1 MRINYNVTGADR
13 KALVRTMVELLGEPP
28 VYQGAPSFA
37 YAVGGYRVDKD
48 GMVSVPDDAS
58 SEDIHK
64 LVELLQRRGF
74 QPDITDTSEAPEPTN
89 TTDVPE
95 QTETNDAEISFMN
108 YRIEVSH
115 SGFTPEA
122 EENLQRIIA
131 SKAPLLKKALG
142 TDTLEII
149 ITDTTIR
156 FPWFTLHGIDGEA
169 DTYSRLITAICKM
182 SKEQK
187 RVVAKECA
195 TDNEKFAMR
204 LFLIRLGF
212 IGDEYKTARR
222 ILLRNLTGNSSWRS
236 GHRPEQAE
244 PALTGEAEPAPAD
257 TPADNHAEEKGG
269 SPYEQ

>member
-1 MRINYNVTGADR
+1 MRINYNATGADR
-13 KALVRTMVELLGEPP
+13 KALVRAMVELLGEPP

-48 GMVSVPDDAS
+48 GMVSCPADAS
-58 SEDIHK
+58 TEDIRK
-64 LVELLQRRGF
+64 LVELLRRRGF
-74 QPDITDTSEAPEPTN
+74 QPDVTDAAEAPEPAD
-89 TTDVPE
+89 TTDVTE
-95 QTETNDAEISFMN
+95 QAEADNAEMSFMD

-122 EENLQRIIA
+122 EENLRRIVA
-131 SKAPLLKKALG
+131 SKAPLIKKALG
-142 TDTLEII
+142 TDSLEIV

-169 DTYSRLITAICKM
+169 DAYNRLVTAICKM
-182 SKEQK
+182 AKEQK

-195 TDNEKFAMR
+195 TDNEKFSMR

-236 GHRPEQAE
+236 GRRPE
-244 PALTGEAEPAPAD
+244 LAD
-257 TPADNHAEEKGG
+257 TAAETSADEKGG
-269 SPYEQ
+269 APYEQ

>member
-1 MRINYNVTGADR
+1 M
-13 KALVRTMVELLGEPP
+13 
-28 VYQGAPSFA
+28 S
-37 YAVGGYRVDKD
+37 KD
-48 GMVSVPDDAS
+48 GMVSVPEDTTP
-58 SEDIHK
+58 EDIRK
-64 LVELLQRRGF
+64 LVELLRRKGF
-74 QPDITDTSEAPEPTN
+74 QPDVTDAAEAPEPTD
-89 TTDVPE
+89 TTE
-95 QTETNDAEISFMN
+95 QTEADNAEISFMD

-122 EENLQRIIA
+122 EENLRRIIA

-142 TDTLEII
+142 TDSLEVI

-169 DTYSRLITAICKM
+169 DAYNRLVTAMCKM
-182 SKEQK
+182 AKGQK

-195 TDNEKFAMR
+195 ADNEKFAMR

-236 GHRPEQAE
+236 GHRPER
-244 PALTGEAEPAPAD
+244 AEPAPTEGVEPALVDTAAETSAD
-257 TPADNHAEEKGG
+257 EKGV
-269 SPYEQ
+269 PEI

>member
-13 KALVRTMVELLGEPP
+13 KALVRAMVELLGEPP

-48 GMVSVPDDAS
+48 GMVSVPEDTS
-58 SEDIHK
+58 SEDIRK
-64 LVELLQRRGF
+64 LVDALREKGF
-74 QPDITDTSEAPEPTN
+74 QPDVTDAAEAPEPTD
-89 TTDVPE
+89 TTDVTE
-95 QTETNDAEISFMN
+95 QAEADDAEMSFMD

-122 EENLQRIIA
+122 EENLRRIIA
-131 SKAPLLKKALG
+131 SKAPLLKKALE
-142 TDTLEII
+142 TDSLDLVF
-149 ITDTTIR
+149 TDNAIR
-156 FPWFTLHGIDGEA
+156 FQWFTLHGVDGEA
-169 DTYSRLITAICKM
+169 DAYNRLVTAMCKM
-182 SKEQK
+182 AKEQK
-187 RVVAKECA
+187 RVVAKESA

-236 GHRPEQAE
+236 GHRPERAE
-244 PALTGEAEPAPAD
+244 PAPTEGVEPAPAD
-257 TPADNHAEEKGG
+257 TAAEVSADGKGG
-269 SPYEQ
+269 VPYEQ

>member
-13 KALVRTMVELLGEPP
+13 KALVRAMVELLGEPP
-28 VYQGAPSFA
+28 IYQGAPSFA

-48 GMVSVPDDAS
+48 GVVSVP
-58 SEDIHK
+58 EDIAPEDIRK
-64 LVELLQRRGF
+64 LVDALREKGF
-74 QPDITDTSEAPEPTN
+74 QPVEPAEQPTAAADTGESDPAQADDE
-89 TTDVPE
+89 DLRFLIIKVPR
-95 QTETNDAEISFMN
+95 D
-108 YRIEVSH
+108 
-115 SGFTPEA
+115 GFTPET
-122 EENLQRIIA
+122 EENLRRIIA

-142 TDTLEII
+142 TDSLEVI

-169 DTYSRLITAICKM
+169 DAYSCLITAICKM
-182 SKEQK
+182 AKEQK

-212 IGDEYKTARR
+212 IGDKYKTARR

-236 GHRPEQAE
+236 GRRPERAE
-244 PALTGEAEPAPAD
+244 PAPMEGVEPAPAD
-257 TPADNHAEEKGG
+257 TAAETSADEKGG
-269 SPYEQ
+269 APYEQ

>member
-1 MRINYNVTGADR
+1 MRINYNVTGTDR
-13 KALVRTMVELLGEPP
+13 KALVRAMVELLGEPP

-48 GMVSVPDDAS
+48 GMVSVPEDTAP
-58 SEDIHK
+58 EDIRK
-64 LVELLQRRGF
+64 LVDALREKGF
-74 QPDITDTSEAPEPTN
+74 QPVEPAEQPTAAADSN
-89 TTDVPE
+89 PAQADEEDLRFLIIKVPR
-95 QTETNDAEISFMN
+95 D
-108 YRIEVSH
+108 
-115 SGFTPEA
+115 GFTPET
-122 EENLQRIIA
+122 EENLRRIIA

-142 TDTLEII
+142 TDTLEVI

-169 DTYSRLITAICKM
+169 DAYSRLITAICKM
-182 SKEQK
+182 AKEQK
-187 RVVAKECA
+187 RVFAKECD
-195 TDNEKFAMR
+195 TDNEKFSMR

-244 PALTGEAEPAPAD
+244 PAFTGEAEPAPAD

-269 SPYEQ
+269 APYEQ

>member
-13 KALVRTMVELLGEPP
+13 RALVRAMVELLGEPP
-28 VYQGAPSFA
+28 AYQGAPSFA

-58 SEDIHK
+58 SEDIRK
-64 LVELLQRRGF
+64 LVDALREKGF
-74 QPDITDTSEAPEPTN
+74 QPVEPAEQPTAAADSN
-89 TTDVPE
+89 LAQADDEDLRFLIIKVPR
-95 QTETNDAEISFMN
+95 D
-108 YRIEVSH
+108 
-115 SGFTPEA
+115 GFTPET

-131 SKAPLLKKALG
+131 SKALLLKKALE
-142 TDTLEII
+142 TDSLDLVF
-149 ITDTTIR
+149 TDNAIR
-156 FPWFTLHGIDGEA
+156 FQWFTLHGIDGEA
-169 DTYSRLITAICKM
+169 DAYNRLVTAMCKM
-182 SKEQK
+182 AKEQK

-236 GHRPEQAE
+236 GHRPER
-244 PALTGEAEPAPAD
+244 AEPAPTEGVEAD
-257 TPADNHAEEKGG
+257 EKGG
-269 SPYEQ
+269 VPYEQ